1 MIDKMGR
8 DRMHYRIAHINNSI
22 MENKEDVLR
31 DMKNIDNPN
40 FQDYQGISY
49 LHMACQAHSLE
60 AIKILLDLGAN
71 PNINDKE
78 GFSPITSA
86 LGTVN
91 KNNCAILNLM
101 LQYGLDLMKPEG
113 NQTLKE
119 WIEMFDD
126 EELNEIMVNKGNI

>member
-101 LQYGLDLMKPEG
+101 LQYDLDLMKPEG
-113 NQTLKE
+113 DQTLKE

-126 EELNEIMVNKGNI
+126 EEINEIMVNKGNI